1 MRTARIIIDSIDGG
15 ILMLKKGL
23 AVLAIVAVLGMP
35 AVAFAQETEGDKQ
48 RQAAQNTAAKA
59 NLGLALGLGLAIA
72 AFGGAL
78 GQSNAIGKAVDAV
91 ARQPEAGARI
101 QGMMIIG
108 LALIET
114 LVIYM
119 LLICFMWGGK
129 LGTSSDESASPGV
142 RRRSTRRPRNQ
153 FRGRRHAGGDLRDHL
168 PAAGPHSVR
177 TGPRPPPAAR
187 SGDQEGP

>member
-1 MRTARIIIDSIDGG
+1 
-15 ILMLKKGL
+15 MLKRVL
-23 AVLAIVAVLGMP
+23 AVTAIVALMAIP
-35 AVAFAQETEGDKQ
+35 ALAQEK
-48 RQAAQNTAAKA
+48 AAAGHAATAPATGSGSA
-59 NLGLALGLGLAIA
+59 QQVGFALAFGLAIA

-119 LLICFMWGGK
+119 LLICFMWGDKVGK
-129 LGTSSDESASPGV
+129 
-142 RRRSTRRPRNQ
+142 
-153 FRGRRHAGGDLRDHL
+153 
-168 PAAGPHSVR
+168 
-177 TGPRPPPAAR
+177 
-187 SGDQEGP
+187 

>member
-1 MRTARIIIDSIDGG
+1 
-15 ILMLKKGL
+15 MLKKGL
-23 AVLAIVAVLGMP
+23 AVLAIVAMLGVP
-35 AVAFAQETEGDKQ
+35 AFATEA
-48 RQAAQNTAAKA
+48 AAQEKAAA
-59 NLGLALGLGLAIA
+59 HDNGSARSLGLALGLGLAIA

-78 GQSNAIGKAVDAV
+78 GQSNAIAKAVDAV

-129 LGTSSDESASPGV
+129 IV
-142 RRRSTRRPRNQ
+142 
-153 FRGRRHAGGDLRDHL
+153 
-168 PAAGPHSVR
+168 
-177 TGPRPPPAAR
+177 
-187 SGDQEGP
+187 

>member
-1 MRTARIIIDSIDGG
+1 
-15 ILMLKKGL
+15 MLKKGL
-23 AVLAIVAVLGMP
+23 AVLAIAALLATP
-35 AVAFAQETEGDKQ
+35 A
-48 RQAAQNTAAKA
+48 
-59 NLGLALGLGLAIA
+59 LALEQGMDKKETKETTVAAPAPSNTGSSSQLGFALGIGLAIA

-78 GQSNAIGKAVDAV
+78 GQSNAIAKAVDAV

-129 LGTSSDESASPGV
+129 IV
-142 RRRSTRRPRNQ
+142 
-153 FRGRRHAGGDLRDHL
+153 
-168 PAAGPHSVR
+168 
-177 TGPRPPPAAR
+177 
-187 SGDQEGP
+187 

>member
-1 MRTARIIIDSIDGG
+1 
-15 ILMLKKGL
+15 MLKKGL
-23 AVLAIVAVLGMP
+23 AVLAIVAMLGVP
-35 AVAFAQETEGDKQ
+35 AFATEAPTAP
-48 RQAAQNTAAKA
+48 QATDTGKTGSSSL
-59 NLGLALGLGLAIA
+59 LGLALGFGLAIA

-78 GQSNAIGKAVDAV
+78 GQSNAIAKAVDAV

-129 LGTSSDESASPGV
+129 V
-142 RRRSTRRPRNQ
+142 
-153 FRGRRHAGGDLRDHL
+153 
-168 PAAGPHSVR
+168 V
-177 TGPRPPPAAR
+177 
-187 SGDQEGP
+187 